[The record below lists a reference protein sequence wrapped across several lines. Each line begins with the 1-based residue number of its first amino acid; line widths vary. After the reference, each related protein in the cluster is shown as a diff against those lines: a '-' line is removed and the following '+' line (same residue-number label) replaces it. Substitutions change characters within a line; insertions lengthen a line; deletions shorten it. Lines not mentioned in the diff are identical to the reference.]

1 MAAGGLT
8 MSGFGDVFITVFADA
23 SHCPRTLATGVGFW
37 MKYTNKQGKVQTLTD
52 SNSYRDVKYPH
63 LAELLGLEFAL
74 ENVAEHVD
82 CAQKTLVLQCDNR
95 WALSN
100 IKLPSE
106 MAQNLKGYK
115 AKWVKGHQGN
125 KNARS
130 YVNEVCDKLA
140 GQAMRRVRDEIDSGD

>member
-1 MAAGGLT
+1 

-37 MKYTNKQGKVQTLTD
+37 MKYTDKQGVVQTLTG

-82 CAQKTLVLQCDNR
+82 CAQKILVLQCDNR

-100 IKLPSE
+100 VKLPPE
-106 MAQNLKGYK
+106 MTRNLKGFK
-115 AKWVKGHQGN
+115 
-125 KNARS
+125 
-130 YVNEVCDKLA
+130 C
-140 GQAMRRVRDEIDSGD
+140 